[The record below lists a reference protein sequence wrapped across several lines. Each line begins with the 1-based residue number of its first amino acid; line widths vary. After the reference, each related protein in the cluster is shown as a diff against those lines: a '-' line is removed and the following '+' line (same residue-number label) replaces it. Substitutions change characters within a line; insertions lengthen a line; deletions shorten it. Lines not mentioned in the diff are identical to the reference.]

1 VAGGG
6 FVVHTEVDRGGVG
19 QEDEVAE
26 GAGAVV
32 AVDAVGVPG
41 LVFFGRSAERALYRA
56 GPSGPVDTAQAEDGR
71 GEGAAEREAFSFE
84 EAFATSGFGLGRGF
98 LVYPL
103 AVLLGVDAGAR
114 NEDEAPEILLRFEG
128 REEVS
133 WALRVGEPVG
143 LVRGATWRGGVD
155 DDVEVGG
162 QGVRRQGFGVGR
174 AFVLRRRPNIVW
186 PSAASRRPRAE
197 PT

>member
-1 VAGGG
+1 
-6 FVVHTEVDRGGVG
+6 
-19 QEDEVAE
+19 
-26 GAGAVV
+26 
-32 AVDAVGVPG
+32 
-41 LVFFGRSAERALYRA
+41 
-56 GPSGPVDTAQAEDGR
+56 
-71 GEGAAEREAFSFE
+71 
-84 EAFATSGFGLGRGF
+84 
-98 LVYPL
+98 
-103 AVLLGVDAGAR
+103 LGVDAGAR

-162 QGVRRQGFGVGR
+162 RVSGGRGLERSARMGRIAVGR